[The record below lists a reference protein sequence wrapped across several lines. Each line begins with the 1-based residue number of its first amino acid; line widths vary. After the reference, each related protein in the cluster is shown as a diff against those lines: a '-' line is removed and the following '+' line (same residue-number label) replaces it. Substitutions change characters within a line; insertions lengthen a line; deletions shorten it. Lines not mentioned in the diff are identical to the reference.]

1 MVMEKFKKLLDHV
14 QNLNK
19 EVNIQ
24 NNYEIFQSNDTNVD
38 EKNNSSKHNDN
49 SLELIVPKTNT
60 VVDHCGIIGKRK
72 GRPKKPRKAKEHSQN
87 IQ

>member
-49 SLELIVPKTNT
+49 SLELIVLKTNT
-60 VVDHCGIIGKRK
+60 VVDHCDIIGKRK
-72 GRPKKPRKAKEHSQN
+72 GKPKN
-87 IQ
+87 IHKIFNT